1 MKLLGT
7 EFCVNALLDKIFHG
21 LGLHPY
27 ERAKA
32 AAVLGLN
39 PDSITNWRTRNSIP
53 LKSLIVLTLQLR
65 KTITDLT
72 SSLPFSAGVE
82 VYEAHE
88 VVMARLNKVPINLIW
103 KNLACSHGFVDADN
117 KSFISKMLNL
127 YGCTFNTWKHR
138 EAFPARAIIETH
150 ISEAILLQS
159 LLFEELQPRLE
170 IVDISI
176 RKFTEVLAN
185 EYFNDYTIAAKV
197 NKTTKAS
204 IEHWCEV
211 GVEGNGFL
219 WKQFKPVELSEFL
232 VDKEVITLNTLLNVF
247 FRGNQIEMAKHFGLT
262 RAGINLWFH
271 NAEKIVTGEFIYT
284 KVRKLALRGN

>member
-53 LKSLIVLTLQLR
+53 LKSLIVLALQLR
-65 KTITDLT
+65 KTITELT
-72 SSLPFSAGVE
+72 STLPFSAGVK

-88 VVMARLNKVPINLIW
+88 VVMARLNKVPMNLIW

-117 KSFISKMLNL
+117 KSFISKMLSL
-127 YGCTFNTWKHR
+127 YGCTFSTWKHR

-150 ISEAILLQS
+150 RSEAVLLQS
-159 LLFEELQPRLE
+159 LLFEELQPT
-170 IVDISI
+170 IKTVDISL
-176 RKFTEVLAN
+176 RQFTEVLAS
-185 EYFNDYTIAAKV
+185 EYFNDHAIAAKV
-197 NKTTKAS
+197 NDTTKAS
-204 IEHWCEV
+204 IAHWCEV

-219 WKQFKPVELSEFL
+219 WKQFKPVELPDFPVEN
-232 VDKEVITLNTLLNVF
+232 VITLDTLLNIYF
-247 FRGNQIEMAKHFGLT
+247 NGSQIEMAKHFGLS

-271 NAEKIVTGEFIYT
+271 NSEKIVAGRFIYT
-284 KVRKLALRGN
+284 KVRKLTLRGM